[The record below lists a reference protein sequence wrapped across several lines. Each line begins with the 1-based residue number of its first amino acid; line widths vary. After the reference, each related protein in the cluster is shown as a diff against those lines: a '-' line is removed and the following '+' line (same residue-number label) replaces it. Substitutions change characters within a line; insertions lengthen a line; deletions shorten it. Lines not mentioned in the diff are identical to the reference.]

1 LDLVSVGFD
10 DMVKHMLERP
20 ERKVALVPAPFS
32 SGLGGVGGEPV
43 LCAATKVA
51 IAVPQAA
58 NLVLLID
65 VNVA

>member
-1 LDLVSVGFD
+1 MGID
-10 DMVKHMLERP
+10 DVVKHVLESP
-20 ERKVALVPAPFS
+20 ERKVALVPAPFA
-32 SGLGGVGGEPV
+32 SGLGGVGREPV

-65 VNVA
+65 VNVAQV